1 MYHRHLRHGNKLP
14 PASAQTWR
22 RSRGTSYF
30 HLHSSCT
37 QDLEATAVE
46 ARRPAGASSSGYGPR
61 QPGMLDPC
69 AVCCCAD
76 INKAELAK
84 HARRVVQRSAHMA
97 AADRGHGLLIS
108 LSAHVTVGAAEWTGN
123 DPHDFAFDEEAADAK
138 EEAKAED
145 ASPLRPPPGIS
156 RCCGFA
162 WEWLIFPS

>member
-1 MYHRHLRHGNKLP
+1 M
-14 PASAQTWR
+14 ADQ
-22 RSRGTSYF
+22 
-30 HLHSSCT
+30 
-37 QDLEATAVE
+37 
-46 ARRPAGASSSGYGPR
+46 
-61 QPGMLDPC
+61 C

-123 DPHDFAFDEEAADAK
+123 DPHDFAFDEEAMDAE

-145 ASPLRPPPGIS
+145 ASPLRPSPGIS
-156 RCCGFA
+156 RCLGPDWKWLMSAYRPTHKGFIA
-162 WEWLIFPS
+162 LLTYI